1 MDIESLRKKIDEL
14 DERLVQ
20 LLNERAQ
27 CASEIGKLKSG
38 QSLPIYEPRREQ
50 VIFDNVRRHNHGPLP
65 DSDVV
70 QLYERIIDVM
80 RKIQR
85 QEIAPEAKPLR
96 GASELEEND

>member
-14 DERLVQ
+14 DERLVA

-38 QSLPIYEPRREQ
+38 QSMPIYEPRREE
-50 VIFDNVRRHNHGPLP
+50 VIFNNVRRHNRGPLP

-70 QLYERIIDVM
+70 QVYERIIDVM

-85 QEIAPEAKPLR
+85 QEIATDAKPLS
-96 GASELEEND
+96 GASGPEEND